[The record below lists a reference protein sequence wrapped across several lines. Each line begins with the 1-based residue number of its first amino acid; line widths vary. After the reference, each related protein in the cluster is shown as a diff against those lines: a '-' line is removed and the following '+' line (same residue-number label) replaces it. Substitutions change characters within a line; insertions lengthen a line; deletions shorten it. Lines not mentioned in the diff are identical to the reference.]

1 METMTTLYEILAT
14 SSNNHQRRGEI
25 SWMNMVK
32 SRPIRSINQSKTI
45 SFSKMFDDNDDTPVT
60 LSINK
65 YYANKYQTWREKEE
79 KQKCRHFVFI
89 LMNMLF
95 VVLVIARYGSDVEDD
110 SDEESEDENAEVK
123 INEMFSLFSL

>member
-1 METMTTLYEILAT
+1 
-14 SSNNHQRRGEI
+14 
-25 SWMNMVK
+25 
-32 SRPIRSINQSKTI
+32 
-45 SFSKMFDDNDDTPVT
+45 MFDDNDDTPVT

>member
-65 YYANKYQTWREKEE
+65 SYANKYQTWREKEE
-79 KQKCRHFVFI
+79 KQKCRHSVFI
-89 LMNMLF
+89 LMNAF
-95 VVLVIARYGSDVEDD
+95 FCG
-110 SDEESEDENAEVK
+110 
-123 INEMFSLFSL
+123 FSNRQIWK